1 MNKNWP
7 KWVAGAVVLAG
18 LVVVATLFTRNG
30 TDAKAEAQA
39 SMASAGQAVGSH
51 KQLWHCGM
59 HPQVVQDHPGEC
71 PICHMALTPMG
82 NGGTDTDSGKKKILY
97 WWDPML
103 GPSSISDHPGKSAM
117 GMDLVPVYG
126 TQGGP
131 SVTIDPAVVQN
142 MGVRTATVTRGP
154 LSKTVRAVGLLKLPE
169 PGMHDV
175 SLKVGGWIDK
185 LYADQ
190 DGMHVNQGEPLFELY
205 SQDLQVA
212 EQELISAVKSEQSLP
227 KDASPNLHHESQSMI
242 DSAKRKLRLWDVA
255 EQDIEAVAKADQ
267 PPKDV
272 PFRSP
277 ATGHIEDKMIVQG
290 SAVQPMMKLMRVA
303 DHTKMWLE
311 AQVYQEQIP
320 VVKLGQEVVASVD
333 GMAGKT
339 WKGTITFIYPH
350 VDHMTRTLTV
360 RMMLENR
367 DFELKPGMYAK
378 AEIITQPIADAIQV
392 PHEAVID
399 TGTRQIAFV
408 SEGEGHFSPRKIKVG
423 LAGDDDKVQ
432 IVAGLAP
439 GETVVTSGQ
448 FLMDVESR
456 TIEATQK
463 LSAPTTAEVSATQ
476 PIAMSQPS
484 SETELMQ
491 PSQNMQKN
499 MPQSMPAMPGMAD
512 SAQSQPATQ
521 PAARRDLAVA
531 YCPMAKA
538 NWLQPGDA
546 IANPYLGREMPTC
559 GTVQKKITVPSSD
572 AALAAVI
579 QSYLDIGKALNGDRV
594 DAAALQSLNSAA
606 SKLPGDR
613 YAALRESGAKV
624 AAAKD
629 LAAARSAFHT
639 FSDQLIAVLEKS
651 GQ

>member
-18 LVVVATLFTRNG
+18 VAVGILFVRKG
-30 TDAKAEAQA
+30 TDAKAESEA
-39 SMASAGQAVGSH
+39 SMTSDGQAGAP

-59 HPQVVQDHPGEC
+59 HPQVVQDHPGDC
-71 PICHMALTPMG
+71 PICHMALTPM
-82 NGGTDTDSGKKKILY
+82 NSASSAVSAKGGKQL

-103 GPSSISDHPGKSAM
+103 GPSSVTNHPGKSAM
-117 GMDLVPVYG
+117 GMDMVPY
-126 TQGGP
+126 TASTGGD
-131 SVTIDPAVVQN
+131 TGIQIDPTVVQN

-154 LSKTVRAVGLLKLPE
+154 LSETVRAVGLLKLPE

-190 DGMHVNQGEPLFELY
+190 DGMHVTQGEPLFELY

-212 EQELISAVKSEQSLP
+212 EQELISAVKSQQLLQ
-227 KDASPNLHHESQSMI
+227 KDASPNLHTESQSMI

-255 EQDIEAVAKADQ
+255 EQDIEAIAKADQ

-277 ATGHIEDKMIVQG
+277 ATGHLEDKMIVQG
-290 SAVQPMMKLMRVA
+290 SAVQPMMKLLRVA

-333 GMAGKT
+333 GMTGKT
-339 WKGTITFIYPH
+339 WKGAITFIYPH

-360 RMMLENR
+360 RMTLENP
-367 DFELKPGMYAK
+367 DFELKPGMYAT
-378 AEIITQPIADAIQV
+378 AEIITQPAADAIQV
-392 PHEAVID
+392 PREAVID
-399 TGTRQIAFV
+399 TGTRQIVFV
-408 SEGEGHFSPRKIKVG
+408 SEAEGHFSPRKVKVG

-432 IVAGLAP
+432 IFEGLTP
-439 GETVVTSGQ
+439 GEVVVTSGQ

-456 TIEATQK
+456 TLEATQK
-463 LSAPTTAEVSATQ
+463 LSAPTMAQVSETQ
-476 PIAMSQPS
+476 PSAVSQPS
-484 SETELMQ
+484 AEMKIMQ
-491 PSQNMQKN
+491 PSPTIPKTIA
-499 MPQSMPAMPGMAD
+499 QSMPSMPAMAD
-512 SAQSQPATQ
+512 SAQSQPATH
-521 PAARRDLAVA
+521 PVAGRELAVA
-531 YCPMAKA
+531 YCPMVKA
-538 NWLQPGDA
+538 NWLQVGEV
-546 IANPYLGREMPTC
+546 ITNPYMGQQMSTC
-559 GTVQKKITVPSSD
+559 GTIQKKVTVQLSNG
-572 AALAAVI
+572 ALAAVTR
-579 QSYLDIGKALNGDRV
+579 SYLDVGKALNADRV
-594 DAAALQSLNSAA
+594 DAAVLKSLNDAA
-606 SKLPGDR
+606 AKLQGDR
-613 YAALRESGAKV
+613 YAALRESAAKV

-629 LAAARSAFHT
+629 LVAARSAFHT
-639 FSDQLIAVLEKS
+639 FSDQLIALLEKP